1 MGFVLDAVGEIKLKK
16 LKSLEGIGL
25 YPSTEAASKA
35 IKEMLPLEAS
45 QRKVSD
51 MTAQVAQAAFAKG
64 NVYLSLRDEIVQIYE
79 DRDFI
84 KLYPKKGNLAFIH
97 GA

>member
-1 MGFVLDAVGEIKLKK
+1 
-16 LKSLEGIGL
+16 
-25 YPSTEAASKA
+25 
-35 IKEMLPLEAS
+35 MLPLEAS